1 MATPEELKQQLKKA
15 KQELRE
21 AREEVKELITPEN
34 VVQSKYMKVSY

>member
-21 AREEVKELITPEN
+21 AREEVKKQRSERSCIL
-34 VVQSKYMKVSY
+34 KD